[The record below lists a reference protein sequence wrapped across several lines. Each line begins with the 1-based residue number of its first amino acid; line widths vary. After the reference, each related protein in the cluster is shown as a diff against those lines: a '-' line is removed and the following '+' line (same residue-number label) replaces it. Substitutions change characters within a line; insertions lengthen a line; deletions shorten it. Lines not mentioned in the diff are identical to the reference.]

1 MLLSRTEKERE
12 VIFVSNPPFLPV
24 AMWLACRIR
33 GWDYTYIVYDL
44 YPDQPVELDYI
55 PEGSAVL
62 NRC

>member
-1 MLLSRTEKERE
+1 
-12 VIFVSNPPFLPV
+12 
-24 AMWLACRIR
+24 MWLVCRIR
-33 GWDYTYIVYDL
+33 GWNYTYIVYDL